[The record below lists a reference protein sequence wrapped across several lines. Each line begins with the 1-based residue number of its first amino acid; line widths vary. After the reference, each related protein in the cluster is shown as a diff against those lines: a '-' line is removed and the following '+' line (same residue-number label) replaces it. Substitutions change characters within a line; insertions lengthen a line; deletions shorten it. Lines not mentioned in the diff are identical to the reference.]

1 MPAFCAPSVP
11 PVPTLVRGASGK
23 LRKTMGFSLVE
34 AVFDGTTRRRVMS
47 HSLVGADRPTQRRI
61 VGVALAAAVVFVIV
75 LMAARVGDPDSAVV
89 AANAPPVVK
98 AEKATSWTH
107 RESTGAVR

>member
-1 MPAFCAPSVP
+1 
-11 PVPTLVRGASGK
+11 
-23 LRKTMGFSLVE
+23 
-34 AVFDGTTRRRVMS
+34 MS

-107 RESTGAVR
+107 RGSTGAVR